1 MRFKTK
7 DTNWGFFI
15 WMGSFVVL
23 AFVVLFAMYSYHEV
37 EKEMASQFNR
47 EQSLLAKQTA
57 MGIQQYMG
65 DIVNVLDLTSS
76 MTDVATGNPKAIK
89 MALRNAYN
97 SLKSQ
102 VIIVF
107 WENSKGILMDHYP
120 RQVLPGLEGKDF
132 SFRTYFKVCKDMKV
146 PFVSNIVLVGGEQ
159 YKDIPGRF
167 ESFIVAYPLIGP
179 GGKFNGVLGCAVD
192 LANITA
198 HYVATIRPSKT
209 GYAWLIDE
217 TGMVLYHPNPKW
229 IGLNLKDIVLE
240 MEKKGIDITGVEDI
254 RRAMEIKDEGMYEYT
269 FPHYPSNKLTKKLL
283 SFASVHFLNR
293 RWITVVCSPYSE
305 VVFLMSGTF
314 RNTLVL
320 GSASIILVIGA
331 TIFLLRMNKA
341 RVKAYERS
349 IWADKV
355 VVAHKR
361 MEAIFNGVPHYLVM
375 IDSHFLI
382 SDINQ
387 RFCTLCM
394 KSPEYFI
401 GKHCYKDFTTKE
413 RICHYNIIQECFK
426 TGRILEDRNWKL
438 EIMGTPYFL
447 DVSVIPLFGSKGEV
461 EYVVQYA
468 VDITE
473 KKALTEKLIQAEK
486 FAAIGQMS
494 AHVAHEL
501 RNPLTSILLNAELL
515 EDEVG
520 SDDMD
525 INEVLSSVRS
535 IKEEIERLSTIT
547 EEYLAYTRL
556 PRPKKQILDPV
567 EEINS
572 VIEMMKQELNKR
584 DIRFS
589 FKPAPSI
596 PKVLMDRGQFRQVLI
611 NLIKNA
617 MDAMPSNGNLDI
629 SLMER
634 EHNLLLIVKDTG
646 FGIPED
652 IRRRV
657 FDPYFTTKENGTGL
671 GLAIV
676 QYIASAHNGWVDVE
690 SQPGSGTTFIFS
702 VPFYVPSEKEA
713 AG

>member
-1 MRFKTK
+1 MRFNIENA
-7 DTNWGFFI
+7 NWGFFI

-23 AFVVLFAMYSYHEV
+23 AFVALFAMYSYYGV

-47 EQSLLAKQTA
+47 EQALLAKQTA

-65 DIVNVLDLTSS
+65 DIANVLDLTSNIPS
-76 MTDVATGNPKAIK
+76 VASGDPQAIK
-89 MALRNAYN
+89 VALKNAYN

-107 WENSKGILMDHYP
+107 WENSNGILMDHYP
-120 RQVLPGLEGKDF
+120 REVLPGLDGKDF

-159 YKDIPGRF
+159 YKSIPGRF
-167 ESFIVAYPLIGP
+167 ESFIVAYPLVGP
-179 GGKFNGVLGCAVD
+179 DGKFNGVLGCAID

-217 TGMVLYHPNPKW
+217 TGLMLYHPNPKW

-240 MEKKGIDITGVEDI
+240 MEKKCIDISGVEDI
-254 RRAMEIKDEGMYEYT
+254 WRAMEIKDEGMYEYT
-269 FPHYPSNKLTKKLL
+269 FTHYPTEVITKKLL
-283 SFASVHFLNR
+283 AFASVHFLNR
-293 RWITVVCSPYSE
+293 RWITVVCSPYSD
-305 VVFLMSGTF
+305 VVYLMSGTF
-314 RNTLVL
+314 RNTLIL
-320 GSASIILVIGA
+320 GSVSIFLVIGA

-355 VVAHKR
+355 FVAHKR

-387 RFCTLCM
+387 RFCNVCM
-394 KSPEYFI
+394 KPPAYFI
-401 GKHCYKDFTTKE
+401 GKHCYKDFPSKE
-413 RICHYNIIQECFK
+413 RICHYNLIQECFK
-426 TGRILEDRNWKL
+426 TGKILEDRNWKL
-438 EIMGTPYFL
+438 EVMETPFFL
-447 DVSVIPLFGSKGEV
+447 DVSVIPLFGSKGDV
-461 EYVVQYA
+461 ESVVQYA

-515 EDEVG
+515 EDEVD
-520 SDDMD
+520 SEEMDMK
-525 INEVLSSVRS
+525 EVLSSVRS
-535 IKEEIERLSTIT
+535 IKDEIERLSTIT

-567 EEINS
+567 EEVKS

-584 DIRFS
+584 DISFS
-589 FKPAPSI
+589 FNAEPNM
-596 PKVLMDRGQFRQVLI
+596 PKVFMDRGQFRQVLI

-617 MDAMPSNGNLDI
+617 VDAMPSSGHLNI
-629 SLMER
+629 SLMDR
-634 EHNLLLIVKDTG
+634 ENNLLLIVKDTG

-702 VPFYVPSEKEA
+702 VPFHVDGEKEA
-713 AG
+713 QG